1 MCNKLDIIFLKL
13 CFKINLHFLEKRNK
27 DSEKQMKTVLEISA
41 VTTTTSTAPS
51 MNLRVIEEGN
61 GNGND
66 SHSDQGIPR
75 LTPVNSRCPLN
86 ADSADASS

>member
-51 MNLRVIEEGN
+51 MNLKVIGE

-86 ADSADASS
+86 ADSTDVSS